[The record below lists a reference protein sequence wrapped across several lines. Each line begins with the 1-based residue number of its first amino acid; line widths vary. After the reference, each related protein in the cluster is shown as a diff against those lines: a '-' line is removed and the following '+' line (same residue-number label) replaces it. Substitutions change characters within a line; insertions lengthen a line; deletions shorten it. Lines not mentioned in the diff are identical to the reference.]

1 MNRKRKPADNAIE
14 IGNKEEHIQVM
25 GSCIFDLPNSIL
37 YIVLLKLP
45 TRSILICKC
54 LCKTWQDLILDH
66 EYAKLHFAQAES
78 YPLARPSNPTR
89 VSRTLYLVEPEDSS
103 DFDFEHS
110 NCTCYDASDFLFNE
124 CNGHQFHMNLAKYK
138 IPLRNAEEVLN
149 THNDGNRKSGT
160 KKKLCIKV
168 CPAGHKYE
176 VVNSCNG
183 LLCLSKP
190 FINDAVVVCNPITGE
205 YIHLPEV
212 LKLEYVKRSI
222 DCGFGFSPKTNQ
234 YKVIRISEQGTLD
247 SFRAAEYI
255 KQRELEEACR
265 VKKPFCEWLVTRL
278 QAAGRDRSSF
288 LFWWQEIGSG
298 INIKWVLNA
307 VSIVNLQKR
316 EGCTFFDRYHPKI
329 YEPSKSLVLGLLK
342 RLRKE
347 EDENRRLSME
357 VRASSKG
364 KWSSRACLVIH
375 WMIVIVL
382 LGMLLVEGGARAGLS
397 KNVKLAL

>member
-1 MNRKRKPADNAIE
+1 MGVLGVQNTSCWETRALSLEEEQILSCFPKEVKKE
-14 IGNKEEHIQVM
+14 IT
-25 GSCIFDLPNSIL
+25 S
-37 YIVLLKLP
+37 
-45 TRSILICKC
+45 
-54 LCKTWQDLILDH
+54 
-66 EYAKLHFAQAES
+66 
-78 YPLARPSNPTR
+78 
-89 VSRTLYLVEPEDSS
+89 
-103 DFDFEHS
+103 
-110 NCTCYDASDFLFNE
+110 
-124 CNGHQFHMNLAKYK
+124 
-138 IPLRNAEEVLN
+138 
-149 THNDGNRKSGT
+149 
-160 KKKLCIKV
+160 
-168 CPAGHKYE
+168 E
-176 VVNSCNG
+176 VVSM
-183 LLCLSKP
+183 S
-190 FINDAVVVCNPITGE
+190 
-205 YIHLPEV
+205 
-212 LKLEYVKRSI
+212 
-222 DCGFGFSPKTNQ
+222 
-234 YKVIRISEQGTLD
+234 
-247 SFRAAEYI
+247 YI

-265 VKKPFCEWLVTRL
+265 VKKPFCEWLVTRF

>member
-1 MNRKRKPADNAIE
+1 MGVLGVQNTSCWETRALSLEEEQILSCFPKEVKKE
-14 IGNKEEHIQVM
+14 IT
-25 GSCIFDLPNSIL
+25 S
-37 YIVLLKLP
+37 
-45 TRSILICKC
+45 
-54 LCKTWQDLILDH
+54 
-66 EYAKLHFAQAES
+66 
-78 YPLARPSNPTR
+78 
-89 VSRTLYLVEPEDSS
+89 
-103 DFDFEHS
+103 
-110 NCTCYDASDFLFNE
+110 
-124 CNGHQFHMNLAKYK
+124 
-138 IPLRNAEEVLN
+138 
-149 THNDGNRKSGT
+149 
-160 KKKLCIKV
+160 
-168 CPAGHKYE
+168 E
-176 VVNSCNG
+176 VVSM
-183 LLCLSKP
+183 S
-190 FINDAVVVCNPITGE
+190 
-205 YIHLPEV
+205 
-212 LKLEYVKRSI
+212 
-222 DCGFGFSPKTNQ
+222 
-234 YKVIRISEQGTLD
+234 
-247 SFRAAEYI
+247 YI

-265 VKKPFCEWLVTRL
+265 VKKPFCEWL
-278 QAAGRDRSSF
+278 
-288 LFWWQEIGSG
+288 EIGSG